1 MNLFGDLADAIR
13 RGLKSDGYDVTSV
26 EDDDEATVRLY
37 SRLTRRNV
45 EPHPRRILKADDFDP
60 SGHGCGIARLES
72 AIQNG
77 EPLAPYMS
85 KTIADIDA
93 QDSLLDNWGIYH
105 FHLGTDLED
114 NGKFVRR
121 TRDILLCRIDDT
133 CVYFIKVLPHG
144 HDASAPWYKK
154 ELIEI
159 IHKNWPES
167 IRHALADGV
176 TGLSPRLNDQQVAE
190 LRRKSNLVLLL
201 VVADGTVYMPP
212 GVGKTLGLVATDGS
226 NVNDTRFADE
236 VYRLTKQVE
245 QRIVEDYPRIYASAR
260 QLGYHLQQPVSFLLS
275 QTQPGVYWDILEP
288 NSHFQFRVWRKDI

>member
-1 MNLFGDLADAIR
+1 MNLYGDLVDAIR
-13 RGLKSDGYDVTSV
+13 RGLESDGYDVASV
-26 EDDDEATVRLY
+26 ENDDEATVRLY

-45 EPHPRRILKADDFDP
+45 VPRPRRILKADDFEP
-60 SGHGCGIARLES
+60 SSHECGIAKLES
-72 AIQNG
+72 AIRYG
-77 EPLAPYMS
+77 EHLAPYMS

-93 QDSLLDNWGIYH
+93 QDSLLDHWGIYH
-105 FHLGTDLED
+105 FHLGNDLED

-133 CVYFIKVLPHG
+133 SLYFIKVLPHG

-167 IRHALADGV
+167 IRHALATGV

-190 LRRKSNLVLLL
+190 LRRKAVLMLLL
-201 VVADGTVYMPP
+201 EMADGTVYMPP

-236 VYRLTKQVE
+236 VYRLIKLVE
-245 QRIVEDYPRIYASAR
+245 QRIIEDYPRIYENAR
-260 QLGYHLQQPVSFLLS
+260 QLGYHLKQPVAFMLS

-288 NSHFQFRVWRKDI
+288 NSRFRFRVWRKDL

>member
-1 MNLFGDLADAIR
+1 MNLYRDLADAIR

-37 SRLTRRNV
+37 SRLTRRSV
-45 EPHPRRILKADDFDP
+45 ESHPRRIRKADDFDP
-60 SGHGCGIARLES
+60 SGHASGIAKLEG
-72 AIQNG
+72 AIRNG
-77 EPLAPYMS
+77 ENLAPYMS

-159 IHKNWPES
+159 IHENWPES
-167 IRHALADGV
+167 IRHALANGV

-190 LRRKSNLVLLL
+190 LRRKANLVLLL
-201 VVADGTVYMPP
+201 EMADGTVYMPP

-236 VYRLTKQVE
+236 VYRLTKLVE
-245 QRIVEDYPRIYASAR
+245 QRINEDYPRIYDNAR
-260 QLGYHLQQPVSFLLS
+260 QLGYHLKQPVSFLLS
-275 QTQPGVYWDILEP
+275 QTHPDVYWDILEP
-288 NSHFQFRVWRKDI
+288 SSHFRFRVWRKDL